1 MAHIHLSHRLHCHA
15 GWGRGV
21 LGREDRWQKRILP
34 RFSWLTTHSSHLGD
48 ASLGMESWVF
58 QIFAVASHVR
68 IKGLGCS
75 CTLASLWTSE
85 VFVKFYAP
93 WCGHCKADIFS
104 GDYLAFR
111 MWKDLSVF
119 LFQTYSATIWTLERL
134 FLALKRDKSCM
145 ESTWIPPFSSQ
156 FRLDETYQHHGTS
169 LFRPWNLH
177 GISWWSNTT
186 VMPPSSW
193 AMWSAGWGMK
203 DAIFGGRHM
212 WHM

>member
-119 LFQTYSATIWTLERL
+119 CSKHIQQQFELWNAFFWHWNVTRVAWSQLEFHLFPHNFAWMRRTNTMEQASLGHET
-134 FLALKRDKSCM
+134 CM
-145 ESTWIPPFSSQ
+145 
-156 FRLDETYQHHGTS
+156 G
-169 LFRPWNLH
+169 
-177 GISWWSNTT
+177 
-186 VMPPSSW
+186 
-193 AMWSAGWGMK
+193 
-203 DAIFGGRHM
+203 
-212 WHM
+212 